1 MIRTLML
8 SALGVVGFVAA
19 NLFVAAL
26 YVGAFQ

>member
-8 SALGVVGFVAA
+8 SAIGIAGFIAA

-26 YVGAFQ
+26 YVGAFN